1 MLIMSHHIEEGEY
14 LCGVQV
20 VFCLDIAKGGKE
32 DWGEGVGR
40 EGYYRKELWFLQVI
54 DCQSRNTFTI

>member
-32 DWGEGVGR
+32 DGGEGG
-40 EGYYRKELWFLQVI
+40 GKQ
-54 DCQSRNTFTI
+54 